1 MRKFAKVFGFI
12 LSVSVASFLAACSSD
27 NEVKYVEFDESLQ
40 SGLTINLEGGVYTLD
55 VKSNDTW
62 TVSLP
67 EDCDWAM
74 LLTESGKGNGEVL
87 LSVDENNTGVT
98 RYVDIT
104 LSSASGQSTI
114 RFTQDDTLDGVAVN
128 DLAYQSLIRNKG
140 LGFGCN
146 LAEFYNDASKNELT
160 FSQNNVVNLNGI
172 SKYMDKND
180 YELVRI
186 SKVTNVTMED
196 AITDTVVAKRDSL
209 GVKLNF
215 QISYG
220 LFKLGIHGA
229 YHGGETMT
237 SSTNAIRVAANYP
250 TLEASL
256 SDQDVMAIYTDW
268 ASEGTKESGDLRGSL
283 LSPGFISKMNALNK
297 AVSDTSKSSDAAVT
311 RACRNIVTAY
321 GTGVA
326 VSSKLGGMAAIELFA
341 DKKKI
346 AEILHVDTAKLTVA
360 FSSGTLNI
368 DADAEVTY
376 QSDATTVLN
385 SNSFALSMKGGD
397 AEIINNI
404 FLEASKDSV
413 YNFRQLV
420 VDWANSLTNGKDD
433 KGTGANVEVISAEL
447 VPIWQFFDGE
457 AQDALIDYIADKYK
471 NTPFVRDFLDME
483 IESDKTSSTASKT
496 RRRK

>member
-1 MRKFAKVFGFI
+1 
-12 LSVSVASFLAACSSD
+12 
-27 NEVKYVEFDESLQ
+27 
-40 SGLTINLEGGVYTLD
+40 
-55 VKSNDTW
+55 
-62 TVSLP
+62 
-67 EDCDWAM
+67 
-74 LLTESGKGNGEVL
+74 
-87 LSVDENNTGVT
+87 
-98 RYVDIT
+98 
-104 LSSASGQSTI
+104 
-114 RFTQDDTLDGVAVN
+114 
-128 DLAYQSLIRNKG
+128 
-140 LGFGCN
+140 
-146 LAEFYNDASKNELT
+146 
-160 FSQNNVVNLNGI
+160 
-172 SKYMDKND
+172 
-180 YELVRI
+180 
-186 SKVTNVTMED
+186 
-196 AITDTVVAKRDSL
+196 
-209 GVKLNF
+209 
-215 QISYG
+215 
-220 LFKLGIHGA
+220 
-229 YHGGETMT
+229 
-237 SSTNAIRVAANYP
+237 
-250 TLEASL
+250 
-256 SDQDVMAIYTDW
+256 
-268 ASEGTKESGDLRGSL
+268 
-283 LSPGFISKMNALNK
+283 MNALNK
-297 AVSDTSKSSDAAVT
+297 AVSSNTTKSSDAAVT

-326 VSSKLGGMAAIELFA
+326 VSAKLGGMAAIELFA

-433 KGTGANVEVISAEL
+433 KGTDANVEVISAEL

-483 IESDKTSSTASKT
+483 IESDNTSSTASKT